1 MILCIYFSLQCNLT
15 FSNSLQ
21 VKLVQTMDVG
31 AFLRGVNSSNVL
43 PDQDPSHERRSPSQ
57 KNYDVF
63 ICHME
68 LEIKSNVVSVL
79 GHMLLSKGIMCYD
92 NYVMNEKTETKPY
105 FEEAVKESKVY
116 VNTLSPNFAT
126 SGCLEEVHQI
136 MSIQSSLVTFR
147 TICRVLL
154 IFYNVEPYEECYHSS
169 GYKLCRM
176 TRRIAEEQFY
186 YCNCRKC
193 LRMIVSFLLLLQ
205 KSSRIMCF
213 TFVYTQSCF

>member
-1 MILCIYFSLQCNLT
+1 
-15 FSNSLQ
+15 
-21 VKLVQTMDVG
+21 
-31 AFLRGVNSSNVL
+31 
-43 PDQDPSHERRSPSQ
+43 
-57 KNYDVF
+57 
-63 ICHME
+63 ME